1 MTNIDFVTGFD
12 SFSAIPEAAKKAGL
26 KYRFAVIQDTYRPDK
41 VYIYFDENLLM
52 SIIDFLKGFYNA
64 QDFQIEQR
72 QGVAKVQLEVFL
84 SDWNKLNSDDRNPP
98 ETIYVRKEQ
107 KIVACV
113 ATQYWKCCGGPRPYH
128 DSYTYQLFSEDD
140 ISEKVITFLAE
151 VSKTNGWNIAAK
163 PIDSSEIGPLPKKKW
178 FGF

>member
-98 ETIYVRKEQ
+98 
-107 KIVACV
+107 
-113 ATQYWKCCGGPRPYH
+113 
-128 DSYTYQLFSEDD
+128 
-140 ISEKVITFLAE
+140 
-151 VSKTNGWNIAAK
+151 
-163 PIDSSEIGPLPKKKW
+163 
-178 FGF
+178 